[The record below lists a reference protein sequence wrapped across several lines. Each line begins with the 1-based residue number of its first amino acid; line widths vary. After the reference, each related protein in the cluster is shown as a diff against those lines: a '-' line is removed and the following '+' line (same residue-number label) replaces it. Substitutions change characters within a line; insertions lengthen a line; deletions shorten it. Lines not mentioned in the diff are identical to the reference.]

1 MSPLHPLAREIRSAF
16 SERFHRRNRREKA
29 KEKKKGKNKTRVASQ
44 KKERTNTKERGG
56 KEKRMEWKK
65 LNVKGVKKFQR
76 QSID

>member
-1 MSPLHPLAREIRSAF
+1 MKSGRRSPNGSIEGRGEKRLK
-16 SERFHRRNRREKA
+16 RR
-29 KEKKKGKNKTRVASQ
+29 KKGKNKTRVASQ
-44 KKERTNTKERGG
+44 KRERTNTKERGE

>member
-1 MSPLHPLAREIRSAF
+1 MKSGRRSPNGSIEGRGEKRLK
-16 SERFHRRNRREKA
+16 RRK
-29 KEKKKGKNKTRVASQ
+29 KEKIKLASQ
-44 KKERTNTKERGG
+44 KRERTNTKERGG